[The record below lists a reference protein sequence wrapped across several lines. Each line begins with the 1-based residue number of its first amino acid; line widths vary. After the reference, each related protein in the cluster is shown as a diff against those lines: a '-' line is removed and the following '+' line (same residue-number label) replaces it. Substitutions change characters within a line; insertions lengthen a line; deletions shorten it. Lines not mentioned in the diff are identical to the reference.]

1 MGKGGV
7 RMTGRGIIRRICV
20 LLVCTFLFPVFSVL
34 ATDEY
39 NAANPGNLTQDH
51 IRAASAIVINAD
63 TGDVLFEKNA
73 DELRYP
79 ASTTKILTVL
89 LGILMGDMDKTV
101 VMTPSAAETLPPDSS
116 NIPLAVGQEI
126 NFKDLLYATL
136 VASGNDGANLI
147 AETIGGS
154 QEGFAN
160 IMNEALYKYGCTSTH
175 FVNAHGLHD
184 DYHVT
189 TARDLAT
196 LAREA
201 MSHEEFREIAKLT
214 SFSIPPNNVVSKTKT
229 VSTRDVIFKKKS
241 DNADDQPYFFEYAT
255 GIKTGH
261 TDPAGY
267 CYVASAYKDGISL
280 ISVVLKESSY
290 KRCFSDSIRLLNY
303 GFSQYI
309 ATSVEEMYRENPKVI
324 DISAFALDDPDL
336 GRLQL
341 DIHKM
346 DAEADD
352 HIIGLAN
359 HPEAHKKT
367 YAAQTTFQFTR
378 TLEAP
383 IDAGETIGIMTYTP
397 ENGDAPVEYELT
409 ASRAIARRAALA
421 PSLAEIRQFADTDP
435 NPFPKFSFE
444 LVMILLLPV
453 IAVALLSNLFYRLL
467 SRKRRPKLKQKNRF
481 KTRYYR

>member
-7 RMTGRGIIRRICV
+7 RMTGKSIIRKVTV
-20 LLVCTFLFPVFSVL
+20 LLVCTLLFPFFSAL

-39 NAANPGNLTQDH
+39 NPANPGNLTQDH

-89 LGILMGDMDKTV
+89 LGLVMGDMDKTV
-101 VMTPSAAETLPPDSS
+101 VATPSVLESLPSDSS

-126 NFKDLLYATL
+126 NFKDLLFATL

-154 QEGFAN
+154 QEGFVK
-160 IMNEALYKYGCTSTH
+160 IMNEALYKYGCTNTH
-175 FVNAHGLHD
+175 FTNAHGLHD

-196 LAREA
+196 MTREA

-214 SFSIPPNNVVSKTKT
+214 SFSVPPNNINKGKR
-229 VSTRDVIFKKKS
+229 VSTHDVIFKKKS
-241 DNADDQPYFFEYAT
+241 DNADDQNYFYEFAT
-255 GIKTGH
+255 GVKTGH

-280 ISVVLKESSY
+280 ISVVLKEGSY

-346 DAEADD
+346 DAEAND
-352 HIIGLAN
+352 HIIGLIN
-359 HPEAHKKT
+359 HPDAHKKA
-367 YAAQTTFQFTR
+367 YATQTTFQFTR

-397 ENGDAPVEYELT
+397 ENGDTPIEYELT
-409 ASRAIARRAALA
+409 ASRSIARRASLA
-421 PSLAEIRQFADTDP
+421 PTLAEIRHFAETDP
-435 NPFPKFSFE
+435 NPFPKLSFE

-453 IAVALLSNLFYRLL
+453 LAVAVLSNVFYKLLSK
-467 SRKRRPKLKQKNRF
+467 KRRPKLKQKNRF

>member
-1 MGKGGV
+1 
-7 RMTGRGIIRRICV
+7 MTGRGIIRKVCA
-20 LLVCTFLFPVFSVL
+20 LLVCAFLFPLFSAF

-39 NAANPGNLTQDH
+39 NAAYPGNLTQDH
-51 IRAASAIVINAD
+51 IRAASAIVVNAD
-63 TGDVLFEKNA
+63 TGEVLFEKNA

-101 VMTPSAAETLPPDSS
+101 VATSSALESLPSDSS

-126 NFKDLLYATL
+126 NFKDLLFATL
-136 VASGNDGANLI
+136 VSSGNDGANLI
-147 AETIGGS
+147 AETIGGT
-154 QEGFAN
+154 QEGFVS
-160 IMNEALYKYGCTSTH
+160 IMNEAMYKYGCTSTH
-175 FVNAHGLHD
+175 FVNPSGLHD

-189 TARDLAT
+189 TARDLSI

-201 MSHEEFREIAKLT
+201 MSHEAFREIAQLS
-214 SFSIPPNNVVSKTKT
+214 SFPIPPNNIVNRTKT
-229 VSTRDVIFKKKS
+229 VSTHDVIFKKKS
-241 DNADDQPYFFEYAT
+241 DNPDKQAYFYEYAT
-255 GIKTGH
+255 GIKTGF
-261 TDPAGY
+261 TNPAGH

-290 KRCFSDSIRLLNY
+290 ERCFADSIRLLNY

-309 ATSVEEMYRENPKVI
+309 STSVEEMYRESPKVI

-341 DIHKM
+341 DIRKM

-352 HIIGLAN
+352 HIIGRIN
-359 HPEAHKKT
+359 HPEAHKKA
-367 YAAQTTFQFTR
+367 YAAHTSFQFTR

-409 ASRAIARRAALA
+409 ASRSIARRASLA
-421 PSLAEIRQFADTDP
+421 PSLAEIRQFAETDP
-435 NPFPKFSFE
+435 NPFPPLSFE

-453 IAVALLSNLFYRLL
+453 LAVAVISNILYSLM